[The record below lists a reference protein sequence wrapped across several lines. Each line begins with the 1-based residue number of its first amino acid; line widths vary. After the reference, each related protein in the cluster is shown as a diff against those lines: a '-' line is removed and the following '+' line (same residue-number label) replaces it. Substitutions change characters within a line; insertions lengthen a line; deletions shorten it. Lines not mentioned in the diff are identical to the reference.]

1 MVSNG
6 YIEQTF
12 GAWVT
17 GKENYMKPV
26 KILHTSDLH
35 IDWPFEKFI
44 GSSRE
49 QRRHDVLTAFEELC
63 SLALT
68 VQADVLLVAGD
79 LFHSD
84 QVDRHTA
91 ALVISGLAKLRSCG
105 IKAVILPGN
114 HDPGVAGVLRKN
126 AGLLENVFVFTG
138 DDWQLFDQIEGV
150 AIYGHPYTESKK
162 GVRVL
167 PKLEL
172 NDHAAFNIGILHGTV
187 SGLPQ
192 AENDY
197 FPITPEDIAE
207 SGLNY
212 LALGHFH
219 NYQDCSSR
227 QTICCYSGS
236 PERLS
241 FNNTADRKAV
251 LITMEEGGVN
261 IQPIA
266 LKARPY
272 QVIEVEFGHRELAE
286 IYNYIQDYADDT
298 AVTRLN
304 LNGLIDEEDIL
315 IISQLENHFK
325 NSFFYLEVSDATV
338 LMPTADPADRT
349 VKGVF
354 VSKILARLHDPATS
368 PEEQK
373 VLIEALKIG
382 LTVLEGGRL

>member
-1 MVSNG
+1 
-6 YIEQTF
+6 
-12 GAWVT
+12 
-17 GKENYMKPV
+17 MKPV

-49 QRRHDVLTAFEELC
+49 QRRRDLLTAFEELC
-63 SLALT
+63 SLAIT
-68 VQADVLLVAGD
+68 VEADILLVAGD

-91 ALVISGLAKLRSCG
+91 AMVASGLAKLRG
-105 IKAVILPGN
+105 HDIKAVILPGN

-138 DDWQLFDQIEGV
+138 DDWQLFDEIEEV

-172 NDHAAFNIGILHGTV
+172 NDHAGFKIGILHGTV

-192 AENDY
+192 GENNY
-197 FPITPEDIAE
+197 FPITPKEIAD
-207 SGLNY
+207 SGLDY

-219 NYQDCSSR
+219 NYQDCSSG

-251 LITMEEGGVN
+251 LITLDEGGVN
-261 IQPIA
+261 AQPIS

-272 QVIEVEFGHRELAE
+272 KVIEVEFGHKELAE

-298 AVTRLN
+298 AVVRFN
-304 LNGLIDEEDIL
+304 LSGLINEEDIL

-325 NSFFYLEVSDATV
+325 NSFFHLEVSDATV
-338 LMPTADPADRT
+338 LMPTGDPADRT

-354 VSKILARLHDPATS
+354 VSKILARLHDQATG
-368 PEEQK
+368 PEEK
-373 VLIEALKIG
+373 KTLIEALKIG